1 VTRSIHEALDAQP
14 SHTRRFRSMLA
25 DHPRQPFITDDTDPL
40 PDHSM
45 LVLQYATAMIAVIA
59 AFLLTGL
66 R

>member
-1 VTRSIHEALDAQP
+1 
-14 SHTRRFRSMLA
+14 MLA